1 MRKKEYINDKLFDMG
16 ERLKQNYA
24 QPVTENTPQ
33 EVSIAPE
40 KAPSSAASGRSDEFS
55 RTLRD
60 LEGRIANDH
69 AAVEAE
75 LNELELRRRELERFK
90 AILDECSGT
99 LPNLCGDLKAL
110 DLLRV
115 NYFAGSGR
123 IKNAFK
129 APLSAAP
136 AQNELPSAAAWKF
149 ALPVAAAIVVSA
161 VLVSITLLIL
171 FL

>member
-40 KAPSSAASGRSDEFS
+40 KAPTSAASGRSDEFS

-60 LEGRIANDH
+60 LEGRIANDR

-75 LNELELRRRELERFK
+75 LNELEPAYAMTVHK
-90 AILDECSGT
+90 SQ
-99 LPNLCGDLKAL
+99 
-110 DLLRV
+110 
-115 NYFAGSGR
+115 GSEYRAVVLSAWNGP
-123 IKNAFK
+123 
-129 APLSAAP
+129 APLMNRSV
-136 AQNELPSAAAWKF
+136 LYT
-149 ALPVAAAIVVSA
+149 AITRA
-161 VLVSITLLIL
+161 RTLLIVVGREETVEIMTHNAKTSRRYTGL
-171 FL
+171 KLRLQENVK